1 MKKKKTMKTKWMERK
16 KSHDAVA
23 NARKKNE
30 TMRSEP
36 NRWWFTKHF
45 SHYTFRWKWTRK
57 LVKIRGNRI
66 SAYYYIVS
74 NGTMWLDR
82 VRVCVCVRSACCAV
96 RRKIQLALYFSPDK
110 VQRRGISC
118 RSLTRFDGHK
128 NKIEYIEVYGPMF
141 AIDFH
146 IDNCIVSAECRL

>member
-1 MKKKKTMKTKWMERK
+1 MKLKTKWMEK
-16 KSHDAVA
+16 NVA
-23 NARKKNE
+23 CSCQCQKNKE

-45 SHYTFRWKWTRK
+45 FHYTFRWKWTRK

-74 NGTMWLDR
+74 NGTMWLN
-82 VRVCVCVRSACCAV
+82 VWPWPE
-96 RRKIQLALYFSPDK
+96 RRARAHMPARKTKGSVGSLFLAIDK

-128 NKIEYIEVYGPMF
+128 NKMEYIEVYGPMF

-146 IDNCIVSAECRL
+146 IDNCIVSISL